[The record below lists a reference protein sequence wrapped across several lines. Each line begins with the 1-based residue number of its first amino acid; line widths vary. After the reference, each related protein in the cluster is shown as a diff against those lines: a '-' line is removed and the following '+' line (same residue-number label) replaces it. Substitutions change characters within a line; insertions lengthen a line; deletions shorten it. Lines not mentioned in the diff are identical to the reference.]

1 MCRMKAV
8 VMAGGQGTR
17 LRPLT
22 SNQPKPMLP
31 IVGRPMMEH
40 VLRLIRRHGITET
53 VATVQFLASVIRNYF
68 GDGADLDLDLSY
80 ATEDEPLGT
89 AGSVKNAEHFL
100 DDTFLVIS
108 GDAVTDIDLTE
119 TVRFHKDRGAAVT
132 VVLKRV
138 ENPLEFGIVI
148 ADEEGRIERF
158 LEKPGWGEVFSDTI
172 NTGIYVI
179 EPSVLGE
186 VPAGEEFDFAH
197 DLFPLLLEQG
207 LPLYGYVTDSYWTD
221 VGNLEAYLTVHRDIL
236 ERKVKLEVEGFELK
250 GGVWLGEGAEIDPEA
265 NVNGP
270 VYIGD
275 NSRIEADATIREH
288 SVLGRGVVVKSGAF
302 VHRAIVHD
310 HAYIGTSASLRGCVV
325 GKNTDIKHGA
335 RLEEEVV
342 VADQCHVGEG
352 AVLSP
357 RVKVFPFKTIE
368 PGALVTKSIVW
379 ETRAARSLFSE
390 RGVSGL
396 VNIDV
401 TPEMAMRLALAY
413 SGTKPKRSVL
423 VAGRDATRTARVI
436 KRAMVAGINAAGVH
450 AHDLELVPT
459 PVTRFYAR
467 TTRATGGI
475 VVRSTPYDPQ
485 SVDIQFIDDRG
496 IDIDPAEQRKV
507 ERAFFRDD
515 LRRAFHTEFGEL
527 TFPPRGREYY
537 LRGME
542 DAIDAEV
549 VRAARPKIVV
559 DYGFGAAAVTSP
571 VVLGRLGVD
580 VLAANATVDEQRVLL
595 SRTDADRHVREL
607 AGLVRASGA
616 DLGAMIDTTG
626 ERVRLVDGSGVVID
640 LAQAL
645 LMYVRLIAE
654 TTDSP
659 RVAVP
664 VYTSRVIDEMVD
676 ARGGAVEWTG
686 ISPSA
691 LSAASDR
698 GDVDFGGAEGG
709 GYIFPEFLP
718 AFDGL
723 MSLVKLIELLAKTG
737 RSLAEVVD
745 GLPETHVVRVE
756 VPTAWEAKGTV
767 MRRMVER
774 QEDGEVVTIDGM
786 KRYRGRDWVL
796 VVPDPV
802 EPVIR
807 IWAEADDEDGA
818 EGLASEFAGLVE
830 EMRG

>member
-1 MCRMKAV
+1 V
-8 VMAGGQGTR
+8 
-17 LRPLT
+17 
-22 SNQPKPMLP
+22 
-31 IVGRPMMEH
+31 
-40 VLRLIRRHGITET
+40 
-53 VATVQFLASVIRNYF
+53 
-68 GDGADLDLDLSY
+68 
-80 ATEDEPLGT
+80 
-89 AGSVKNAEHFL
+89 
-100 DDTFLVIS
+100 
-108 GDAVTDIDLTE
+108 
-119 TVRFHKDRGAAVT
+119 
-132 VVLKRV
+132 
-138 ENPLEFGIVI
+138 
-148 ADEEGRIERF
+148 
-158 LEKPGWGEVFSDTI
+158 
-172 NTGIYVI
+172 
-179 EPSVLGE
+179 PS
-186 VPAGEEFDFAH
+186 GEEFDFAH
-197 DLFPLLLEQG
+197 DLFPLLLDKG
-207 LPLYGYVTDSYWTD
+207 MPMYGHVSDAYWTD

-236 ERKVKLEVEGFELK
+236 ERKVQLEVEGFELK
-250 GGVWLGEGAEIDPEA
+250 GGIWLGEGAEVDPEA

-325 GKNTDIKHGA
+325 GKNTDVKHGA

-357 RVKVFPFKTIE
+357 HVKVFPFKTID

-413 SGTKPKRSVL
+413 AGTKPKRSVL

-436 KRAMVAGINAAGVH
+436 KRAMVAAMNAAGVD
-450 AHDLELVPT
+450 AHDLEMVPT

-467 TTRATGGI
+467 TTRAGGGI
-475 VVRSTPYDPQ
+475 VVRSTPFDSQ
-485 SVDIQFIDDRG
+485 SVDVQFFDERG

-537 LRGME
+537 LKGIE

-559 DYGFGAAAVTSP
+559 DYGFGTAAVTSP

-580 VLAANATVDEQRVLL
+580 VLGTNATVDEQRVLL
-595 SRTDADRHVREL
+595 SRQDVDRHLQEL

-616 DLGAMIDTTG
+616 DLGAMLDTTG
-626 ERVRLVDGSGVVID
+626 ERVRLVDGTGRVVD

-645 LMYVRLIAE
+645 LVFVRLMA
-654 TTDSP
+654 TTTEAP

-664 VYTSRVIDEMVD
+664 VYTSRVIEDMVGEQ
-676 ARGGAVEWTG
+676 GGEVVWTG
-686 ISPSA
+686 ISPAA

-698 GDVDFGGAEGG
+698 GDVDFAGAEGG
-709 GYIFPEFLP
+709 GYIFPNFLP

-723 MSLVKLIELLAKTG
+723 MSLVKLVELLVKTG
-737 RSLAEVVD
+737 HRLAEVVD

-756 VPTAWEAKGTV
+756 VPVPWEAKGTV
-767 MRRMVER
+767 MRRLVER
-774 QEDGEVVTIDGM
+774 GDDGELVTIDGV
-786 KRYRGRDWVL
+786 KRYRDRDWAL

-807 IWAEADDEDGA
+807 IWAEAGDEAGA
-818 EGLASEFAGLVE
+818 EALASEFAGMVE